1 MIKRVIKL
9 IISKLQLLPS
19 LVIAFGSLSDMDAL
33 TCIWIWIFRW
43 WECSFGFGLF
53 SPACRFNSPLLVQL
67 VGDLE
72 YLHRDW
78 LDLLVCDSDWFLI
91 SCVLSSAC
99 LSIRLLGL
107 FVGVTLLDDCD

>member
-1 MIKRVIKL
+1 MIKRVE
-9 IISKLQLLPS
+9 LQYIYILLLPS

-33 TCIWIWIFRW
+33 TCIWRWLILCIWK
-43 WECSFGFGLF
+43 CNFGFGLF
-53 SPACRFNSPLLVQL
+53 SPACRFNRPLLVQL
-67 VGDLE
+67 VRDLE

-78 LDLLVCDSDWFLI
+78 LDSDRFLI
-91 SCVLSSAC
+91 SCVLSPAC